1 MKELKTISL
10 KVYPDRIS
18 YLDMLVQGRELF
30 NVYTNWI
37 YENGTYNKN
46 LIHKACYRKFIEKYP
61 LIKTALIASIRDM
74 ASEACKRSKIKGKM
88 PQKKSLTIRLVKTCF
103 TLRGKQLTLI
113 TSDKRHKEI
122 LHIPDYYRN
131 IYENWKSKGATLSY
145 CKKTKQFW
153 IHIVF
158 ENPKEIKQISS
169 AKAERTLG
177 IDRGIYNP
185 VVTSD
190 VTLIGKSK
198 EIRTIK
204 SKYQYLRQ
212 QLQKKGTRSAKRRL
226 RQIGSKE
233 KRFVLNTNHVISKKL
248 ADSKYDVFVLEELKK
263 IKSKKYSHKF
273 NRKLM
278 NWSYFQFEQ
287 LLDYKA
293 NARGKIVVKVNPA
306 YTSQTCSCCGKVAKE
321 QRNRNWYTC
330 SCGHHQHADLNAAIN
345 IKNKYLNSLEHLNV
359 LGAAVNQPIESEMP
373 STDGYKTLDSSSSDI
388 VVNS

>member
-1 MKELKTISL
+1 VLKELKTISL
-10 KVYPDRIS
+10 KIHPDQTS
-18 YLDMLVQGRELF
+18 YLNMLEQGRELF
-30 NVYTNWI
+30 NAYTNWI

-46 LIHKACYRKFIEKYP
+46 TIHKNCYQLFLEKYP
-61 LIKTALIASIRDM
+61 LVKVALQQTVRDV
-74 ASEACKRSKIKGKM
+74 ASEACKRNKIRGKT
-88 PQKKSLTIRLVKTCF
+88 PLKKSLTIRLNRLCF

-122 LHIPDYYRN
+122 LRIPDYYRN
-131 IYENWKSKGATLSY
+131 IYENWKSKGADLTY
-145 CKKTKQFW
+145 DKKKKQFW

-190 VTLIGKSK
+190 ISLVGKSK
-198 EIRTIK
+198 EIRMIK

-345 IKNKYLNSLEHLNV
+345 IKNKYLNSLLV
-359 LGAAVNQPIESEMP
+359 LKSEGAAVNQPIESEMP
-373 STDGYKTLDSSSSDI
+373 STDGYKTLDSSSLVS
-388 VVNS
+388 S

>member
-1 MKELKTISL
+1 MLKEHKTISL
-10 KVYPDRIS
+10 KIYPDRTS
-18 YLDMLVQGRELF
+18 YLALLEQGRELF
-30 NVYTNWI
+30 NDYTNWI

-46 LIHKACYRKFIEKYP
+46 TIHKECYQQFIEKYP
-61 LIKTALIASIRDM
+61 LIKVALQQTIRDV
-74 ASEACKRSKIKGKM
+74 ASEACKRNKIKGKM
-88 PQKKSLTIRLVKTCF
+88 PQKKSLTIRLNRLCF

-113 TSDKRHKEI
+113 TSGKRHKEI
-122 LHIPDYYRN
+122 LHIPDYYKN
-131 IYENWKSKGATLSY
+131 TFENWISKGSHLSY
-145 CKKTKQFW
+145 DKKKKQFW

-190 VTLIGKSK
+190 VTLVGKSK
-198 EIRTIK
+198 EVRTIK

-212 QLQKKGTRSAKRRL
+212 QLQKKGTRSAKRKL
-226 RQIGSKE
+226 RAISGKE

-248 ADSKYDVFVLEELKK
+248 ADSKYDTFVLEDLQK

-278 NWSYFQFEQ
+278 NWSYYQFEQ
-287 LLDYKA
+287 LLGYKA

-321 QRNRNWYTC
+321 QRVRNWYTC

-345 IKNKYLNSLEHLNV
+345 IKNKYLNSLLV
-359 LGAAVNQPIESEMP
+359 LKSEGAAVNQPIESEMP
-373 STDGYKTLDSSSSDI
+373 STGGYKTLDSNSSVS
-388 VVNS
+388 S